1 MPAHRGPKC
10 RSLMGEL
17 AQIGWDQFIVTIVND
32 IVAIMV

>member
-10 RSLMGEL
+10 RSRLGEL
-17 AQIGWDQFIVTIVND
+17 AHIGWDQFIVIIVTE